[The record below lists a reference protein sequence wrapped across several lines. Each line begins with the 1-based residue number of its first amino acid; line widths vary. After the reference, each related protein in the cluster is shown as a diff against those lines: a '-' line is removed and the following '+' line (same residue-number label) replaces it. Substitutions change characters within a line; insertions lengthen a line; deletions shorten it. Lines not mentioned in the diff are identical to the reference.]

1 MDWPSCL
8 CWQLHQQVRTW
19 ILKLQHTKISF
30 FSAVQYLGLFLA
42 TSSSVSPFSAS
53 PSPWDH
59 FPPSALGNCLLMTI
73 LRIFPQVSK
82 FTRLPPS
89 MFTFPYTN
97 SELNLLLQM
106 QKQIKKLQKPLL
118 VRIPNPLE
126 KPNVPLRRL
135 WFFFLCSFK
144 AASSNAPCRTD
155 IFLLIPNSRSKAVAW
170 TADGK
175 PGTVKVAPL
184 SPAWHTH
191 ALGIHFFFEAPP
203 VFHFS
208 PFQIF
213 CSAKRFKARLSG

>member
-30 FSAVQYLGLFLA
+30 FSAMQYPGLFPA

-106 QKQIKKLQKPLL
+106 QKQIRKLQKPLL
-118 VRIPNPLE
+118 VPIPNPLE
-126 KPNVPLRRL
+126 KPNMPLRRL
-135 WFFFLCSFK
+135 WFFFFY
-144 AASSNAPCRTD
+144 AALRLHLQMLPAGLTFSSW
-155 IFLLIPNSRSKAVAW
+155 SQ
-170 TADGK
+170 TAG
-175 PGTVKVAPL
+175 
-184 SPAWHTH
+184 
-191 ALGIHFFFEAPP
+191 
-203 VFHFS
+203 
-208 PFQIF
+208 
-213 CSAKRFKARLSG
+213 ARLWHELQMESLGQ